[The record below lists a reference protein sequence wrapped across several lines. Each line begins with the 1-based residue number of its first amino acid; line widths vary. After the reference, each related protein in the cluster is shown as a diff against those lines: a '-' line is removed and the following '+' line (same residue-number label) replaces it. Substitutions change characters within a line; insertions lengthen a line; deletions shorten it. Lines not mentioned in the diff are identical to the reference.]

1 MTLTSSAAAAAARAN
16 EEAAAA
22 PAARGA
28 HRAAEGTCRAETL
41 DVAAGLRRLVGSTPA
56 RWEMKG
62 EAGTSG
68 VLGVTRNGKKL
79 QNLYYLDFFPFCS
92 YKAIFNT
99 NEDLY
104 LKWGG
109 EKKCLQPRT
118 KSPRRSSR
126 ATQK

>member
-16 EEAAAA
+16 EEAATA

-79 QNLYYLDFFPFCS
+79 QNLYYLDFFLF
-92 YKAIFNT
+92 AVIR
-99 NEDLY
+99 L
-104 LKWGG
+104 
-109 EKKCLQPRT
+109 
-118 KSPRRSSR
+118 SS
-126 ATQK
+126 TQMKIYT